1 MLEDMH
7 GEADKTEK
15 KKARDFC
22 EGGVDMLRQS
32 GSEVCAVMRRRVI

>member
-32 GSEVCAVMRRRVI
+32 ARKVRTVMRRRVI